1 MAARMS
7 PLLLL
12 AMLLGAS
19 ATVLAGGLSGSTL
32 GDRCARLES
41 HGAIR
46 GHNAGQCSVA
56 SRLSRSA
63 VLMVR
68 GGADELDDELD
79 VDEEG
84 ETGADDLEGAESLEN
99 PFLGGSSAGGM
110 GGERCNVSH
119 TMSLTQ
125 LLLHLTAL
133 PTQMVARSPKQGS
146 VSPPSFCFAG
156 GAGLQDLAQS
166 LQDPQMLQARRS
178 AVHIHRMTRS
188 SIVIVG
194 GLTFSRHPYDMVAS
208 AHSAWACVLPWP
220 ACYVGVRVAWASV
233 SARAA
238 LARVLR

>member
-110 GGERCNVSH
+110 GG
-119 TMSLTQ
+119 
-125 LLLHLTAL
+125 
-133 PTQMVARSPKQGS
+133 
-146 VSPPSFCFAG
+146 

-166 LQDPQMLQARRS
+166 LQDPQMLQEALKELQDPETQKRIKS
-178 AVHIHRMTRS
+178 MMEDPDFLESMKQYVEQITQDPQFEMLKKQTEKLMEDPTFVDQMTKALMS
-188 SIVIVG
+188 G
-194 GLTFSRHPYDMVAS
+194 DMGKTLADM
-208 AHSAWACVLPWP
+208 
-220 ACYVGVRVAWASV
+220 GM
-233 SARAA
+233 AA
-238 LARVLR
+238 KAEEEAEDDEE